1 MAAQIVSSTEHSLL
15 TEALVLFIP
24 QKVRA
29 VKKAYLKKQTRIPVD
44 LRQVNLPQRFFRDH
58 KARLA
63 PRGNEVSQA
72 ALFQTGSASATFNM
86 LHSFQL
92 TRAEEAHYEITT

>member
-1 MAAQIVSSTEHSLL
+1 M
-15 TEALVLFIP
+15 
-24 QKVRA
+24 
-29 VKKAYLKKQTRIPVD
+29 
-44 LRQVNLPQRFFRDH
+44 PQRFFRDH

-72 ALFQTGSASATFNM
+72 ALFQTGSASATFDM

-92 TRAEEAHYEITT
+92 TRAEEAHYEITTKN

>member
-29 VKKAYLKKQTRIPVD
+29 VKKAYLKKQTRISVV
-44 LRQVNLPQRFFRDH
+44 LRKLNFHLRFFQGSQGF
-58 KARLA
+58 